1 MGLEF
6 EMMQYISRHVTR
18 CFLAGIVALLPI
30 GGFVLTVAYLEAM
43 IAGSWLARQPYY
55 FPGLGLI
62 ATAAVIYLI
71 GLTVSTFLGRWLW
84 KRVDALFD
92 SLPALG
98 RLYQTLKQII
108 GYGEGKDAI
117 FQRVVLIRG
126 SEPDGSEL
134 GLVTNETTDDAG
146 TIKLIVFVPGAPNPT
161 SGRLIVIDAA
171 RTIALS
177 VTVHDALKTLLSV
190 GKTPVSL
197 APLSR
202 DSVSAGQIPAASA
215 QVLRRSR

>member
-1 MGLEF
+1 
-6 EMMQYISRHVTR
+6 MQFISRHISK

-30 GGFVLTVAYLEAM
+30 GGFVITVVYLESL

-62 ATAAVIYLI
+62 ATAAIIYAI

-84 KRVDALFD
+84 KRIDLVFD
-92 SLPALG
+92 RLPALG

-126 SEPDGSEL
+126 AEPDGAEL
-134 GLVTNETTDDAG
+134 GLVTNETTDG
-146 TIKLIVFVPGAPNPT
+146 TSSRKLIVFVPGAPNPT
-161 SGRLIVIDAA
+161 AGRLIVIDAD
-171 RTIALS
+171 RTIPLPI
-177 VTVHDALKTLLSV
+177 TVNDALKTLLSV
-190 GKTPVSL
+190 GKTPLTL
-197 APLSR
+197 AGSPGG
-202 DSVSAGQIPAASA
+202 DSN
-215 QVLRRSR
+215 

>member
-1 MGLEF
+1 MHILSKH
-6 EMMQYISRHVTR
+6 ISR

-30 GGFVLTVAYLEAM
+30 GGFVFTVVYLELT

-55 FPGLGLI
+55 FPGLGLL
-62 ATAAVIYLI
+62 ATAAAIYLI

-84 KRVDALFD
+84 TRVDLVFD

-117 FQRVVLIRG
+117 FHRVILIRG

-134 GLVTNETTDDAG
+134 GLVTNETTDASG
-146 TIKLIVFVPGAPNPT
+146 TRKLVVFVPGAPNPT
-161 SGRLIVIDAA
+161 TGRLIVIDES
-171 RTIALS
+171 RTTALA
-177 VTVHDALKTLLSV
+177 VTVNDALKTLLSV
-190 GKTPVSL
+190 GKTSLSL
-197 APLSR
+197 AP
-202 DSVSAGQIPAASA
+202 ATPPQ
-215 QVLRRSR
+215 

>member
-1 MGLEF
+1 
-6 EMMQYISRHVTR
+6 MQHISRHVAR

-62 ATAAVIYLI
+62 ATAVVIYLI

-84 KRVDALFD
+84 SRIDLLFD

-134 GLVTNETTDDAG
+134 GLVTNETVDASG
-146 TIKLIVFVPGAPNPT
+146 NQELVVFVPGAPNPT
-161 SGRLIVIDAA
+161 TGRVIVIDAA
-171 RTIALS
+171 HTVALS
-177 VTVHDALKTLLSV
+177 VTVNDALKTLLSV
-190 GKTPVSL
+190 GKTPISL
-197 APLSR
+197 TAIQKIDER
-202 DSVSAGQIPAASA
+202 AAG
-215 QVLRRSR
+215 R

>member
-1 MGLEF
+1 MAFDLTGTLRQTRAD
-6 EMMQYISRHVTR
+6 MQFISRHVSK

-30 GGFVLTVAYLEAM
+30 GGFVITVVYLESL

-62 ATAAVIYLI
+62 ATAAIIYAM
-71 GLTVSTFLGRWLW
+71 GLTVSTFLGRWVW
-84 KRVDALFD
+84 RKVDLVFD

-126 SEPDGSEL
+126 AEPDGAEL
-134 GLVTNETTDDAG
+134 GLVTNETADAAG
-146 TIKLIVFVPGAPNPT
+146 ARRLIVFVPGAPNPT
-161 SGRLIVIDAA
+161 VGRLVVIDSE

-177 VTVHDALKTLLSV
+177 VSVSDALKTLLSV
-190 GKTPVSL
+190 GKTPLSL
-197 APLSR
+197 S
-202 DSVSAGQIPAASA
+202 PAALNA
-215 QVLRRSR
+215 RSST

>member
-1 MGLEF
+1 
-6 EMMQYISRHVTR
+6 MQFISRHVSK

-30 GGFVLTVAYLEAM
+30 GGFVLTVVYLESL

-62 ATAAVIYLI
+62 ATAAIIYGI

-84 KRVDALFD
+84 KKVDLVFD

-126 SEPDGSEL
+126 AEPDGAEL
-134 GLVTNETTDDAG
+134 GLVTNETTEGASSR
-146 TIKLIVFVPGAPNPT
+146 KLIVFVPGAPNPT
-161 SGRLIVIDAA
+161 AGRLIVIDAD
-171 RTIALS
+171 RTTPLPI
-177 VTVHDALKTLLSV
+177 TVNDALKTLLSV
-190 GKTPVSL
+190 GKTPLTL
-197 APLSR
+197 AGSPDDELNR
-202 DSVSAGQIPAASA
+202 ERRAAGSV
-215 QVLRRSR
+215 